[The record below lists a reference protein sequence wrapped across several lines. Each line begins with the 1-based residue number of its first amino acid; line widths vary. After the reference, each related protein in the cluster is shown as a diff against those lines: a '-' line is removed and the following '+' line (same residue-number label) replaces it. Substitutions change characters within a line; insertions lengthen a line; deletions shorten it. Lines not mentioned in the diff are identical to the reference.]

1 MTTPSMTLTLAL
13 TGLFTLSAL
22 VLTPSE
28 IHAARPAC
36 PAGRFVVERAPL
48 AVGPLAPP
56 ATGVNVFPRPATV
69 AVGSTCAP
77 VSTRLS
83 GRTVRAVWTCE
94 GLPGSVRLRGRLS
107 RDCGML
113 KGVLKAKRIKR
124 RFSARRAA
132 PAGERFQGDPGTSL
146 AAALR
151 DVDASPPH
159 PPEEIG
165 IDAGGVAVA
174 RTALEMALA
183 PDATVGQANAVLDL
197 LGGGVVSMLAGVPVV
212 VVRFPDPGS
221 VAALDTLR
229 AAVEAAPGVRYVN
242 LAHIAGPD
250 ALPANYTAPLAADAL
265 ARLDHLLAVRAP
277 GAWNARRALQPAAR
291 PLVVVADVFGAG
303 PPDPSVVDYD
313 PPPPDFGFAS
323 GNPSSA
329 ASILAANHGYL
340 VFGLLA
346 ASFGGPSTAAGLATG
361 IFPTTTR
368 VAVFDIQGPTGTFDL
383 PTIGDEILRAVRADG
398 GPAVVNTSLGF
409 ACVAPPECG
418 TSEAARLTA
427 HFTGLAWIEK
437 VRAGGLE
444 NRFLHIASAGNVPNN
459 PVTTAETNSP
469 WCAAA
474 LLDGLP
480 NLTNTLVVENA
491 LPRAEPPFGAR
502 CLNLSSHVRGHLAAI
517 GSDVY
522 SFAGPA
528 SPLLEIADGGTS
540 SAAPQAAGLAAYL
553 WAIAPTLAPQE
564 LAGLLLTTSSPGALE
579 AGNARCYDTTPSAP
593 VIDAYGAVLAL
604 DEAALPTPATAP
616 VRFAI
621 LDVDDDGSFDD
632 DDLFELVTMLIDSTT
647 DLPRE
652 PGDPAFDRA
661 DLNGDGFTS
670 GASRR
675 APFDLDR
682 VDSTQY
688 GPSQLGRVTQQ
699 IEGLPIPFEETA
711 LTDLD
716 ILCYYAYS
724 DLFEGTAAERR
735 VLLPPERCARFTL
748 NASFPSTISPGVQ
761 ELLHVSVGVETPSGS
776 APLAGVHLEL
786 VASGGTVAPTSGIT
800 DAAGEFGALASV
812 AANSSEIVIT
822 IRART
827 EPGGDVLAETSV
839 QAAASSPVDCT
850 SPSAFVGLLLSVT
863 FVDTEHVFGDADAT
877 LTDSVDRPDRRV
889 AAEVSMGFGHVTAE
903 LDEGTFRP
911 EGEGAG
917 AVGNFQDVFVVTP
930 ADPALIGT
938 GGTITARVEVTASGS
953 ASGEDGFS
961 LWRLHV
967 VPQQIVRSGRFT
979 QAGYTGD
986 APGTYDVPL
995 GIVFGTESLANF
1007 NVSGSANAASVGGR
1021 PSRGGGQIDVTFRF
1035 LGYGEARDA
1044 AGNPVAFSLCTNVPP
1059 PITTTT
1065 SSTTSSTSTSTTT
1078 STTTTLP
1085 GTERDPYRVYGATG
1099 PDGPSVT
1106 LTDELRTE
1114 TVDLGSVLFFL
1125 TPAGIDGTP
1134 FLEQTIAQACY
1145 DHPGAPFAG
1154 TAEVVHRLG
1163 SESLAVGDPLAL
1175 CVPSE
1180 ATGIAVNPY
1189 ACYAAT
1195 GDSLAEPH
1203 TLADDFQAQAVQV
1216 LEPFLVCVPV
1226 AVDGAGVV
1234 NASEYLTCY
1243 LTDPAGTA
1251 AGPVGITNVFHTDTL
1266 DVGGP
1271 VGLCVPSLALVSP
1284 AGP

>member
-1 MTTPSMTLTLAL
+1 MTPTLAGLLTLL
-13 TGLFTLSAL
+13 AL
-22 VLTPSE
+22 VVAPSQTQ
-28 IHAARPAC
+28 AARAAC

-56 ATGVNVFPRPATV
+56 ATGVNVFPTPATV

-94 GLPGSVRLRGRLS
+94 GLPDPVRLKGRLS
-107 RDCGML
+107 RDCATL
-113 KGVLKAKRIKR
+113 RGVVKATRSTR
-124 RFSARRAA
+124 RFRARRAA
-132 PAGERFQGDPGTSL
+132 AAGERFQGDPGTSL

-151 DVDASPPH
+151 EVDASPPH

-165 IDAGGVAVA
+165 IDAGGGAVA
-174 RTALEMALA
+174 RTALEMAFA
-183 PDATVGQANAVLDL
+183 PDATVGQANAALDL

-221 VAALDTLR
+221 VAALDKLR

-242 LAHIAGPD
+242 LAHMAGPD

-291 PLVVVADVFGAG
+291 PLVVVADFFGAA

-313 PPPPDFGFAS
+313 PPPPGFGFLS

-329 ASILAANHGYL
+329 ANSPFANHGYV

-368 VAVFDIQGPTGTFDL
+368 VAVVNIQGPTGTLDL
-383 PTIGDEILRAVRADG
+383 PTINDEILRAVRADG

-409 ACVAPPECG
+409 DCVSPPNCG
-418 TSEAARLTA
+418 TSEAARLKA
-427 HFTGLAWIEK
+427 HSTGLAWIEK
-437 VRAGGLE
+437 VRAAGLE
-444 NRFLHIASAGNVPNN
+444 NRFLHVAAAGNVPNN
-459 PVTTAETNSP
+459 PVTTAETNSG

-502 CLNLSSHVRGHLAAI
+502 CLNLSSNVRGHLAAI

-528 SPLLEIADGGTS
+528 SPILEIADGGTS

-579 AGNARCYDTTPSAP
+579 AGNARCYDTIASAP
-593 VIDAYGAVLAL
+593 VIDAYAGVLAL
-604 DEAALPTPATAP
+604 DEAVLPRPATAP
-616 VRFAI
+616 VRLAI
-621 LDVDDDGSFDD
+621 LDVDDNGRFDD
-632 DDLFELVTMLIDSTT
+632 DDLFELVTMLIDTAT
-647 DLPRE
+647 GLPRE

-688 GPSQLGRVTQQ
+688 GPSQLGRVTQ
-699 IEGLPIPFEETA
+699 ILEGLPIPFEETA

-724 DLFEGTAAERR
+724 ALFEGTAVERS
-735 VLLPPERCARFTL
+735 VLLPPERCARFAL
-748 NASFPSTISPGVQ
+748 NVSFPSTITFGVQ

-786 VASGGTVAPTSGIT
+786 VASGGTVVPASGLT
-800 DAAGEFGALASV
+800 DAAGELTALAGL
-812 AANSSEIVIT
+812 AENSPQIVIT

-839 QAAASSPVDCT
+839 QASASSPVDCD
-850 SPSAFVGLLLSVT
+850 SPSAFVSLSLGATGV
-863 FVDTEHVFGDADAT
+863 EGVFLEGDADAT
-877 LTDSVDRPDRRV
+877 LTDSVDLADRRV
-889 AAEVSMGFGHVTAE
+889 TAQVSMGFGHVMAE
-903 LDEGTFRP
+903 LEEGTFP
-911 EGEGAG
+911 PPGAG
-917 AVGNFQDVFVVTP
+917 ASASPGFQDAFVVTP

-953 ASGEDGFS
+953 ASGEDGFGLWS
-961 LWRLHV
+961 LRV
-967 VPQQIVRSGRFT
+967 RSFQDATGVTRSGRFT
-979 QAGYTGD
+979 RAGYTGD
-986 APGTYDVPL
+986 APGTYDLPL
-995 GIVFGTESLANF
+995 GIVFGMESLANF
-1007 NVSGSANAASVGGR
+1007 SGGGAAGAGNVSGTT
-1021 PSRGGGQIDVTFRF
+1021 SRGGGQIDVTFRF
-1035 LGYGEARDA
+1035 LGYREARDA
-1044 AGNPVAFSLCTNVPP
+1044 AGNPVAFSLCTNIPP
-1059 PITTTT
+1059 PIATIT
-1065 SSTTSSTSTSTTT
+1065 SSTTSTSSTSTTA

-1085 GTERDPYRVYGATG
+1085 STERDPYRVYGATG

-1125 TPAGIDGTP
+1125 TPAGIDGVP
-1134 FLEQTIAQACY
+1134 FLDATISQACY

-1154 TAEVVHRLG
+1154 SADVVHQLA
-1163 SESLAVGDPLAL
+1163 SQSLTVGDPTAL

-1180 ATGIAVNPY
+1180 AAGIAVNPY

-1203 TLADDFQAQAVQV
+1203 TLADDFQGQAVQV
-1216 LEPFLVCVPV
+1216 LEPFLFCVPV

-1243 LTDPAGTA
+1243 RTDPAGMA

-1271 VGLCVPSLALVSP
+1271 VGLCVPSVALV
-1284 AGP
+1284 GP